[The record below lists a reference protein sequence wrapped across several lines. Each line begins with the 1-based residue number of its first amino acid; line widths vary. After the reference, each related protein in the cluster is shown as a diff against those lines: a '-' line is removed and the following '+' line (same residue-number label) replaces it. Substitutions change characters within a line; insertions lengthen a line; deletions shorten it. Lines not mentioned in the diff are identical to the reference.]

1 MISIIIIDNKIE
13 KDGAAMYKI
22 YSMEDGYLKETDEL
36 KEDVWINMQQ
46 PTMDESCKIANY
58 YKIDFD
64 DIIAALDDEESS
76 RISVEDNYTI
86 ILVDVPINETRNE
99 KRAYTTIPLEIIL
112 LDNSVITI
120 CAEETSVI
128 HAFTNKIIRDFTV
141 KKKMRFIYQ
150 IIYRAALEYQS
161 CLRNIDRR
169 RTVIEEK
176 AVKKETDEGDL
187 IELHELESNLVY
199 FETSLNANRVV
210 LDKMVRNSRIKQ
222 YQEDMELL
230 EDVIIENSQAVE
242 MANIYKDIIH
252 GSRDLISTIINNQL
266 NDTMKYL
273 TIITVVM
280 AIPTVISG
288 LYGMNVDTGGMPF
301 AHTDTGFGIITFLIM
316 CICILALI
324 FMKKR
329 RIW

>member
-1 MISIIIIDNKIE
+1 
-13 KDGAAMYKI
+13 MYKI
-22 YSMEDGYLKETDEL
+22 YSMEGGFLQETDEI
-36 KEDVWINMQQ
+36 KDDVWINMQQ
-46 PTMDESCKIANY
+46 PTMDESCQIANH

-76 RISVEDNYTI
+76 RISVEDNYTM

-99 KRAYTTIPLEIIL
+99 RRAYTTIPLEIIL
-112 LDNSVITI
+112 LENSVITI

-128 HAFTNKIIRDFTV
+128 HAFTSKLIRDFTV

-169 RTVIEEK
+169 RSVIEEK
-176 AVKKETDEGDL
+176 AIRKETDEGDL

-210 LDKMVRNSRIKQ
+210 LDKMVRNSRIKR
-222 YQEDMELL
+222 YQEDAEIL

-266 NDTMKYL
+266 NETMKYL
-273 TIITVVM
+273 TAVTVVM
-280 AIPTVISG
+280 AIPTIISG
-288 LYGMNVDTGGMPF
+288 FYGMNVSEEGMPF
-301 AHTDTGFGIITFLIM
+301 AGSFYGFTIITLLTLFT
-316 CICILALI
+316 CILALV
-324 FMKKR
+324 FMRKR